1 MAAKKGGLGRGL
13 DALFADNSIEE
24 IASTSAVKLKIM
36 DIEPNRDQPRKIFD
50 EDALAEL
57 ADSIA
62 KHGVIQPLLVR
73 PMPDGSYQ
81 LVAGERRWRASRM
94 AGLTE
99 VPVVIKELSDDE
111 AMALA
116 LIENLQREDLNPI
129 EEALGYKSLIEEYG
143 LTQEEASKSVGRSRP
158 AIANAMRLLSLS
170 KEVLPLVEDGTLSA
184 GHARALLPISD
195 PAEQLKAARA
205 VIDGGL
211 SVRKTEQLAAKTVK
225 KLTEEPETESKT
237 DALMVDYIA
246 ETEDYLSRSLARKVA
261 LEQKR
266 KGGRI
271 ILEFYDSDDR
281 EALISNLARMGR
293 SWEEIIK

>member
-50 EDALAEL
+50 DDALAEL

-99 VPVVIKELSDDE
+99 VLVVIKELSDDE

-116 LIENLQREDLNPI
+116 LIENLQREDLNAI
-129 EEALGYKSLIEEYG
+129 EEAQGIKALMDTLS
-143 LTQEEASKSVGRSRP
+143 LTQDEAAERVGKSRP
-158 AIANAMRLLSLS
+158 AVANALRLLKLPDSVIALVSDGKLS
-170 KEVLPLVEDGTLSA
+170 P
-184 GHARALLPISD
+184 GHARALLGFRDEQDIIETADLIIEKGLTVRDVEKLVKKRNKEPK
-195 PAEQLKAARA
+195 AEKPAARRA
-205 VIDGGL
+205 SYYDEVELALTDFLGRKVKVGTKPGKESGVLEIDFFDKEDL
-211 SVRKTEQLAAKTVK
+211 SRLA
-225 KLTEEPETESKT
+225 
-237 DALMVDYIA
+237 DALK
-246 ETEDYLSRSLARKVA
+246 SL
-261 LEQKR
+261 
-266 KGGRI
+266 G
-271 ILEFYDSDDR
+271 D
-281 EALISNLARMGR
+281 
-293 SWEEIIK
+293 

>member
-116 LIENLQREDLNPI
+116 LIENLQREDLNAI
-129 EEALGYKSLIEEYG
+129 EEAQGIKALMDTLS
-143 LTQEEASKSVGRSRP
+143 LTQDEAAERVGKSRP
-158 AIANAMRLLSLS
+158 AVANALRLLKLPDSVIALVSDGKLS
-170 KEVLPLVEDGTLSA
+170 P
-184 GHARALLPISD
+184 GHARALLGFKDEQDIIETADLIIEKGLTVRDVEKLVKKRNKEPK
-195 PAEQLKAARA
+195 AEKPAARRA
-205 VIDGGL
+205 SYYDEVELALTDFLGGKVKVGTKPGKESGVLEIDFFDKDDL
-211 SVRKTEQLAAKTVK
+211 TRLA
-225 KLTEEPETESKT
+225 
-237 DALMVDYIA
+237 DALK
-246 ETEDYLSRSLARKVA
+246 SL
-261 LEQKR
+261 
-266 KGGRI
+266 G
-271 ILEFYDSDDR
+271 D
-281 EALISNLARMGR
+281 
-293 SWEEIIK
+293 

>member
-116 LIENLQREDLNPI
+116 LIENLQREDLNAI
-129 EEALGYKSLIEEYG
+129 EEAQGIKALMDTLS
-143 LTQEEASKSVGRSRP
+143 LTQDEAAERVGKSRP
-158 AIANAMRLLSLS
+158 AVANALRLLKLPDSVIALVSDGKLS
-170 KEVLPLVEDGTLSA
+170 P
-184 GHARALLPISD
+184 GHARALLGVKDEQDIIETADLIIEKGLTVRDVEKLVKKRNKEPK
-195 PAEQLKAARA
+195 AEKPAARRA
-205 VIDGGL
+205 SYYDEVELALTDFLGRKVKVGTKPGKESGVLEIDFFDKDDL
-211 SVRKTEQLAAKTVK
+211 TRLA
-225 KLTEEPETESKT
+225 
-237 DALMVDYIA
+237 DALK
-246 ETEDYLSRSLARKVA
+246 SL
-261 LEQKR
+261 
-266 KGGRI
+266 G
-271 ILEFYDSDDR
+271 D
-281 EALISNLARMGR
+281 
-293 SWEEIIK
+293 